1 MIRKKKV
8 WWCQLTIPKSKESTA
23 LAMTSRVPPPQQ
35 LPHIPLPQL
44 GVQPQ
49 FWNSAG
55 CPDPTISPVCLGTG
69 TKRKTQTWQKTPE
82 LKVVETQKYLKHV
95 RTYHRAAAQ
104 TLNFASQ
111 TETKVQQCCKKISI
125 KSLKLTRQI
134 FEIALRNGYHLP
146 NQQNTTFSIWK
157 KKKAKETC
165 FNFKLN
171 WLHAVFC

>member
-55 CPDPTISPVCLGTG
+55 CPDPTISPVCLWHWNKKKNSDM
-69 TKRKTQTWQKTPE
+69 TKNS
-82 LKVVETQKYLKHV
+82 
-95 RTYHRAAAQ
+95 RAQSGRNA
-104 TLNFASQ
+104 
-111 TETKVQQCCKKISI
+111 KISKTCQNISQSSCSNIEFCKPNRNKSTAMLQKDIYQVTEADQANIWNCI
-125 KSLKLTRQI
+125 KKWVSSTKPTKYY
-134 FEIALRNGYHLP
+134 FFHL
-146 NQQNTTFSIWK
+146 K
-157 KKKAKETC
+157 KKKGKRNL
-165 FNFKLN
+165 F
-171 WLHAVFC
+171 